1 MKSRQKIASL
11 HNQYDNDMINIG
23 KYNRLTVAKTVD
35 FGVYLDAGNG
45 VEILLPAR
53 YVDDGVKVGDE
64 LNVFIYTDSEDRLIA
79 TTEKPFAEVGQFAF
93 LEVTDVNKIGA
104 FLDWGLPKNLLVP
117 FREQKVRMREGGIY
131 PVYVYLDNATKRIV
145 ASAKLEKY
153 LGNVYPDYKRGD
165 EVTALVWQ
173 HLPIG
178 YRVIVDNLHVGMI
191 YENEIFRN
199 LEIGQT
205 VNAFVK
211 NVRDDGKIDLT
222 LSGNVVE
229 RVGRLA
235 ERILEYVKING
246 GTADIS
252 DKSSPEV
259 IQAKFQCSKK
269 DFKKAIGL
277 LLKEHRI
284 TITPTSLSIP

>member
-1 MKSRQKIASL
+1 MV
-11 HNQYDNDMINIG
+11 NIG
-23 KYNRLTVAKTVD
+23 KYNRLTVAKIVD

-53 YVDDGVKVGDE
+53 YIDRELKAGDE
-64 LNVFIYTDSEDRLIA
+64 LDVFIYTDSEDRLIA

-93 LEVTDVNKIGA
+93 LEVVDVNQVGA

-117 FREQKVRMREGGIY
+117 FREQKVRMREGGVY
-131 PVYVYLDNATKRIV
+131 PVYVYLDDTTKRI
-145 ASAKLEKY
+145 AATAKLDKY
-153 LGNVYPDYKRGD
+153 LGNMFPDYKRGD

-173 HLPIG
+173 HQPIG
-178 YRVIVDNLHVGMI
+178 YRVIVDNLHSGMI

-199 LEIGQT
+199 LEIGET
-205 VNAFVK
+205 VKAFVK

-222 LSGNVVE
+222 LSGNVIE

-235 ERILEYVKING
+235 DRIMEYVRLNG
-246 GTADIS
+246 GEAPIS

-269 DFKKAIGL
+269 DFKKAVGQL
-277 LLKEHRI
+277 FKEHRI
-284 TITPTSLSIP
+284 TFTDDGIRLI

>member
-1 MKSRQKIASL
+1 MV
-11 HNQYDNDMINIG
+11 NIG
-23 KYNRLTVAKTVD
+23 KYNRLTVAKIVD

-53 YVDDGVKVGDE
+53 YIDRELKAGDE
-64 LNVFIYTDSEDRLIA
+64 LDVFIYTDSEDRLIA

-93 LEVTDVNKIGA
+93 LEVVDVNQVGA

-117 FREQKVRMREGGIY
+117 FKEQKVRMREGGVY
-131 PVYVYLDNATKRIV
+131 PVYVYLDDTSKRIV
-145 ASAKLEKY
+145 ASAKLERY
-153 LGNVYPDYKRGD
+153 LGNVFPDYKRGD

-173 HLPIG
+173 HQPIG
-178 YRVIVDNLHVGMI
+178 YRVIVDNLHSGMI

-199 LEIGQT
+199 LEIGET
-205 VNAFVK
+205 VKAFVK

-222 LSGNVVE
+222 LSGNVIE

-235 ERILEYVKING
+235 DRIMEYVRLNG
-246 GTADIS
+246 GEAPIS

-269 DFKKAIGL
+269 DFKKAVGQL
-277 LLKEHRI
+277 FKEHRI
-284 TITPTSLSIP
+284 TFTDDGIRLI